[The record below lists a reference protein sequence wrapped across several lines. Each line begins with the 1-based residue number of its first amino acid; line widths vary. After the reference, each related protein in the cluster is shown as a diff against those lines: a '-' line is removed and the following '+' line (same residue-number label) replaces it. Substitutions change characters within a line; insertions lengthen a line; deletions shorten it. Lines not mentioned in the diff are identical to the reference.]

1 MCALRLEVFED
12 LSVPSARATGSAELG
27 VEEDA
32 KLASYEQGYSAG
44 WEDAAAAQ
52 SEDQSRLRADIARN
66 LQSLGFTFQEARAH
80 VLRAVEP
87 LLTEM
92 VQKLLPDTA
101 RVALGPLILQTLAP
115 FAAGLAETPVSLVLN
130 PASRTAVET
139 FLARTSGLPL
149 VIVEE
154 PSLSEGQV
162 YLRLG
167 ETEARI
173 DLDAETAAITQA
185 LQGFYALMTEER
197 KYG

>member
-12 LSVPSARATGSAELG
+12 LSAPSARATGSVELG
-27 VEEDA
+27 AVEEA

-92 VQKLLPDTA
+92 VQKLLPQTA
-101 RVALGPLILQTLAP
+101 RAALGPLVLQTLAP
-115 FAAGLAETPVSLVLN
+115 LAAGLAETPVALVLN

-139 FLARTSGLPL
+139 FLAQTSGLPL

-167 ETEARI
+167 DTEARI

-185 LQGFYALMTEER
+185 LMGFYTLLTEER